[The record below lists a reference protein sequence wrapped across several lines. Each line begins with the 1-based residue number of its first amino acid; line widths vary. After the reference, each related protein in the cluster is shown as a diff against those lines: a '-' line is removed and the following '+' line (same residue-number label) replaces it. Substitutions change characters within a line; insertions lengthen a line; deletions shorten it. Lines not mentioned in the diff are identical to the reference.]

1 MPGFWDKLRGFF
13 GGDGGDLR
21 SRVKRE
27 VLGRAG
33 RGEIFTAEQVAAE
46 VCRQDRGGS
55 PAELVPAAILV
66 GTLWDQ
72 GYLRPFNYSQ
82 VPQPQGRMTMYV
94 PLLAPATP
102 YPPASQASQAPAPAP
117 RVVQPAAPPK
127 VVSKNAYAAN
137 PEILALSADE
147 MRKRALRINP
157 YQTAWIGRTDTIPPQ
172 SDERTALIDRG
183 LVLTGRLTEAQLA
196 EIHTVGDL
204 WLRHHESDRMAAS
217 VAGKTAEEAV
227 KQLREEREKKKAQ
240 KKAEA
245 AARKEAEAKAVAE
258 RRANDIVYLGRG
270 VSWGLHDRRSNVER
284 LQQLG
289 LPLMSTP
296 KDVAA
301 ALKIS
306 VKQLRWLAYHSEAV
320 AKPHYV
326 RFEVKKRS
334 GGMRALAAPMPKLA
348 VAQEW
353 ILRNVLD
360 KLPTEPTAHG
370 FIRGRSTVTNA
381 REHLGR
387 DLVVN
392 LDLKDFF
399 PTVSIWRVRGVF
411 QRMGY
416 SPAVA
421 AVLGLLCTEPPRRE
435 VELFGQKLHVSAGDR
450 ALPQGACTS
459 PSISNQVA
467 RRLDRRLKARA
478 GKLGWAYTRYA
489 DDLTFSAPPG
499 KREELGRLHAM
510 VRHTLEEEGFALNLK
525 KGRVQA
531 AANQQTVTGI
541 VVNRKPGVPREEV
554 RRLRAILHQ
563 AKKTGLKA
571 QNRENHPHFEA
582 WLRGKLAYLFMVDP
596 AKGGPMLK
604 ALDALAGQK

>member
-1 MPGFWDKLRGFF
+1 MPGFCDKLKGFF
-13 GGDGGDLR
+13 AGGADDL
-21 SRVKRE
+21 SARVKRE
-27 VLGRAG
+27 MLGRAR

-46 VCRQDRGGS
+46 VCRPDRGGN
-55 PAELVPAAILV
+55 PADQPSAALLVAAHWNA
-66 GTLWDQ
+66 GA
-72 GYLRPFNYSQ
+72 LRPFGYSQ
-82 VPQPQGRMTMYV
+82 VPQPQGRMTMYIPGSA
-94 PLLAPATP
+94 PLTTS
-102 YPPASQASQAPAPAP
+102 PPQTQAPPPPSRPQVAP
-117 RVVQPAAPPK
+117 REPPK

-204 WLRHHESDRMAAS
+204 WLRHHESDRMAAAI
-217 VAGKTAEEAV
+217 AGKTADEVV

-245 AARKEAEAKAVAE
+245 AARQEARARAVAE

-284 LQQLG
+284 LQQRG
-289 LPLMSTP
+289 LPLMSAP
-296 KDVAA
+296 KDVAS
-301 ALKIS
+301 ALGIS
-306 VKQLRWLAYHSEAV
+306 IKQLRWLAHHSDAV

-334 GGMRALAAPMPKLA
+334 GGTRALAAPMPKLA
-348 VAQEW
+348 AAQEW

-392 LDLKDFF
+392 LDLQDFF
-399 PTVSIWRVRGVF
+399 PTVGFWRVRGVF

-421 AVLGLLCTEPPRRE
+421 TVLGLLCTEPPRRE

-459 PSISNQVA
+459 PALSNQVA

-478 GKLGWAYTRYA
+478 GKLGWTYTRYA

-510 VRHTLEEEGFALNLK
+510 VRHTLEEEGFALNPK

-531 AANQQTVTGI
+531 AANRQSVTGI

-604 ALDALAGQK
+604 ALDALAGRK